1 MRDLHSRTSMALG
14 SAPLRD
20 KNELPDWPA
29 FIGTFEPLGG
39 DSPGNN
45 EQWVATHLPTIRL
58 AHIMV
63 NRDKATLAKLAEP
76 ERDALEAVITSLQRS
91 RLEMMEHWFT
101 CEAALAR
108 LSIVIGRNVLPED

>member
-1 MRDLHSRTSMALG
+1 MRNLNGNTPMGFG

-20 KNELPDWPA
+20 NKLPDWPA

-39 DSPGNN
+39 TPPGNN
-45 EQWVATHLPTIRL
+45 EEWVATHLTTVRL
-58 AHIMV
+58 AHLMV
-63 NRDKATLAKLAEP
+63 NRPKANLVKLADP
-76 ERDALEAVITSLQRS
+76 KLDALEAVITSLQRT
-91 RLEMMEHWFT
+91 RLEMIKHWFT